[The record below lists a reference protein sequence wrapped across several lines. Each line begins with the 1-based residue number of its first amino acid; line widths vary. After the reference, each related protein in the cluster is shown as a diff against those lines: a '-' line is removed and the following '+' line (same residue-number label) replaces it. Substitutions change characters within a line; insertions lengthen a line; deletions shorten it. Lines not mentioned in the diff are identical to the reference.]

1 MRVLV
6 LTGPPAV
13 GKSTVAP
20 IVAAHVP
27 RCAVVEVD
35 DIRRLVLSGAAA
47 PWDGRDGVRQLR
59 LGVLN
64 ACALARN
71 FASQEIDVVIV
82 DVLNQKTAA
91 LYRRRLDKPLIVQL
105 GVSPG
110 EARRRALSRPIH
122 ITWDEFEMLHR
133 QQAALTAADLRL
145 DTTALSATETAVWLA
160 HVWTVEPDRPHGR
173 EGVSA

>member
-6 LTGPPAV
+6 VTGPPAV
-13 GKSTVAP
+13 GKSTVAR
-20 IVAAHVP
+20 IVAARTP

-35 DIRRLVLSGAAA
+35 DVRRLVLSGAAA
-47 PWDGRDGVRQLR
+47 PWDGREGVRQQR

-91 LYRRRLDKPLIVQL
+91 LYRRRLKKPLIVQL
-105 GVSPG
+105 WVSPG
-110 EARRRALSRPIH
+110 EARRRALCRPIH

-145 DTTALSATETAVWLA
+145 DTTALSATETAECLA
-160 HVWTVEPDRPHGR
+160 QVWTIEPNRLHGD
-173 EGVSA
+173 EGVSS